1 MALRRKRRA
10 GFTLIESLAALAI
23 TSLVVLSCG
32 ALLRESGYFF
42 DRGTRAID
50 ETERFASAVNRLKR
64 DFASARFVP
73 EAGGKAAGAAFT
85 GQSEKIVFVAAGRE
99 ASTGEEA
106 VEYAVESTDGEERL
120 VRRRAPWPGP
130 LSRLSDIEPQDPVVL
145 LRGSFSISF
154 VYAQAAR
161 DGALVW
167 RDEWSGADGLPHAV
181 RVKLIDSA
189 TGADFLATD
198 EFLIRANA
206 PMTCASGKENCLPG
220 QKEETTSAT
229 PSQQKQQSEAQ

>member
-1 MALRRKRRA
+1 MTVRQERRG

-50 ETERFASAVNRLKR
+50 ETERFARAVNRLRR
-64 DFASARFVP
+64 DFASVRFVP
-73 EAGGKAAGAAFT
+73 EAGGKAAAAAFI
-85 GQSEKIVFVAAGRE
+85 GQSEKVVFIAPGRE
-99 ASTGEEA
+99 ASTGEEV
-106 VEYAVESTDGEERL
+106 VEYAVEPIDGGEGL
-120 VRRRAPWPGP
+120 VRRRARWPGP
-130 LSRLSDIEPQDPVVL
+130 SSRLSDIEPQDPVVL

-154 VYAQAAR
+154 VYAQPAP

-167 RDEWSGADGLPHAV
+167 RDEWTGADGLPQAV

-189 TGADFLATD
+189 TGADFLAAD
-198 EFLIRANA
+198 QFLIRANA
-206 PMTCASGKENCLPG
+206 PLTCASSKENCLPG
-220 QKEETTSAT
+220 QKETASAT
-229 PSQQKQQSEAQ
+229 RQQPQQSEAR

>member
-1 MALRRKRRA
+1 MALWRKGRA

-50 ETERFASAVNRLKR
+50 ETERFAWAVNRLKR

-73 EAGGKAAGAAFT
+73 EAGAKAAAAAFA
-85 GQSEKIVFVAAGRE
+85 GQSAKVVFVAAGRE
-99 ASTGEEA
+99 ASVGEEV
-106 VEYAVESTDGEERL
+106 VEYAAEPIDGGEQL

-130 LSRLSDIEPQDPVVL
+130 SSRLSDIEPQDPVLL

-154 VYAQAAR
+154 VYAQSAQ

-167 RDEWSGADGLPHAV
+167 RDEWTGADGLPHAV

-189 TGADFLATD
+189 TGADFLAAD
-198 EFLIRANA
+198 EFAIRANA
-206 PMTCASGKENCLPG
+206 PLTCASKENCLPG
-220 QKEETTSAT
+220 QKETASAT
-229 PSQQKQQSEAQ
+229 PQQQPQQSEAR

>member
-1 MALRRKRRA
+1 MALRRKRHA

-50 ETERFASAVNRLKR
+50 DTERFAWAINRLQR

-73 EAGGKAAGAAFT
+73 EASGKAATAAFT
-85 GQSEKIVFVAAGRE
+85 GQSEKVVFVAAGRE
-99 ASTGEEA
+99 ASTGEEV
-106 VEYAVESTDGEERL
+106 VEFAAESIDGGEQL

-130 LSRLSDIEPQDPVVL
+130 SSRLSGIEPRDPVVL
-145 LRGSFSISF
+145 LHGSFSISF
-154 VYAQAAR
+154 VYAQAAP

-167 RDEWSGADGLPHAV
+167 RDEWNGADGLPHAV

-189 TGADFLATD
+189 TGADFLAAD
-198 EFLIRANA
+198 QFLIRANA
-206 PMTCASGKENCLPG
+206 PLTCASGKVDCLPG
-220 QKEETTSAT
+220 QKETASAT
-229 PSQQKQQSEAQ
+229 PPQQQQQSETR